1 MSRQGLLPGAS
12 LEVMAESPHSPTV
25 TTAVRA
31 HYLEAL
37 WYMEEEGV
45 TARPGMLAEWLGVR
59 APTATETIKRLER
72 DGLVTSSTSPHRI
85 DLTDSGRELA
95 HQVVRRHRIIER
107 WLSEQLGL
115 DWVSA
120 DQEAQAL
127 VPALSDTVIDRLF
140 DHIGHPHTCPHG
152 NPIPGTG
159 TRPENLIPLP
169 QLKVGEAGIISRIS
183 ELAEHD
189 AADVLSFL
197 ESSQLI
203 PGTTVMRLAS
213 KDPDVIEV
221 DIKGKRTPIG
231 LRSASAVHVSPSS
244 A

>member
-1 MSRQGLLPGAS
+1 
-12 LEVMAESPHSPTV
+12 
-25 TTAVRA
+25 
-31 HYLEAL
+31 
-37 WYMEEEGV
+37 MEEEGV
-45 TARPGMLAEWLGVR
+45 TARPGRLAEWLGVR

-72 DGLVTSSTSPHRI
+72 DGLLTSSGSPHHI
-85 DLTDSGRELA
+85 NLTDSGRELA

-127 VPALSDTVIDRLF
+127 VPALSDTVLERLF
-140 DHIGHPHTCPHG
+140 DHIGRPHTCPHG

-159 TRPENLIPLP
+159 TRPTNLITLTH
-169 QLKVGEAGIISRIS
+169 LEVGQDGVISRIS

-197 ESSQLI
+197 EASRLI
-203 PGTTVMRLAS
+203 PGTTVTRTES

-221 DIKGKRTPIG
+221 IVNGTRTPIG
-231 LRSASAVHVSPSS
+231 LRSASAVHVSLV
-244 A
+244 